1 MLTDKDYRQKIVSRI
16 EDSTVKS
23 FWVSEFAG
31 WSEKFDAE
39 AITPL
44 LNKVGQFVASDVIRN
59 IVGQPVSAFNIREIM
74 DGGKIL
80 LVKVSK

>member
-1 MLTDKDYRQKIVSRI
+1 MLTDKNYRQKIVANI
-16 EDSTVKS
+16 EDSIVKN
-23 FWVSEFAG
+23 FWVSEFAA

-44 LNKVGQFVASDVIRN
+44 LNKVGQFVATDTIRN
-59 IVGQPVSAFNIREIM
+59 IVGQPKSSFNIREVM
-74 DGGKIL
+74 DQKKIL